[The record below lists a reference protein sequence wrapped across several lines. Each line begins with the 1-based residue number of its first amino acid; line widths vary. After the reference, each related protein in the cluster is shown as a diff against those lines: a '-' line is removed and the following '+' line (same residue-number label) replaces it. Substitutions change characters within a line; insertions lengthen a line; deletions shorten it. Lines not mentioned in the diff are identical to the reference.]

1 MRLRKILCAGLIVGS
16 TTTAMVVTTGGPAG
30 ALVTQCDQINANID
44 YAMNMDLY
52 FNGLGYY
59 DIAAAWY
66 EIAYADIQY
75 RFAYC

>member
-1 MRLRKILCAGLIVGS
+1 
-16 TTTAMVVTTGGPAG
+16 
-30 ALVTQCDQINANID
+30 
-44 YAMNMDLY
+44 MNMDLY